1 MSKRV
6 VDDLTLHMRL
16 EDRWYSTDEL
26 QEALGISKQSIS
38 NSLVEGMDMYFK
50 AKPVTDKNG
59 EWLYKCRDV
68 SGITKKILR
77 TKWTLTDLGESEN
90 EELHA
95 VPISLD
101 RCG

>member
-1 MSKRV
+1 MSKRL

-50 AKPVTDKNG
+50 AMPTTDGNG

-68 SGITKKILR
+68 TGISKKILR
-77 TKWTLTDLGESEN
+77 TKWTLTDLGELEN

-95 VPISLD
+95 VPIPLD

>member
-6 VDDLTLHMRL
+6 VDDLTLHMRT

-26 QEALGISKQSIS
+26 AQALNLSKSSIN
-38 NSLVEGMDMYFK
+38 NSLVEGMDMYFE
-50 AKPVTDKNG
+50 AKPRDFTNR
-59 EWLYKCRDV
+59 EWVYKCRD
-68 SGITKKILR
+68 ITGFSKKILR
-77 TKWTLTDLGESEN
+77 MKWTLTDLGESEN

-95 VPISLD
+95 VPVPLD

>member
-6 VDDLTLHMRL
+6 VEDLTLHMRL

-26 QEALGISKQSIS
+26 QKALGISKQSIS
-38 NSLVEGMDMYFK
+38 NSLVEGMDMYFE
-50 AKPVTDKNG
+50 AKPVADRNG
-59 EWLYKCRDV
+59 EWLYKCRDAT
-68 SGITKKILR
+68 GQIKRILS

>member
-50 AKPVTDKNG
+50 AKPVADKSG

-68 SGITKKILR
+68 SGFGKKILR

-95 VPISLD
+95 VPVPLD

>member
-26 QEALGISKQSIS
+26 EKALNISKQSIS
-38 NSLVEGMDMYFK
+38 NSLNEGMDMYFK
-50 AKPVTDKNG
+50 AMPAAGKNG
-59 EWLYKCRDV
+59 EWLYKCRDA
-68 SGITKKILR
+68 SGFSKKILR

-95 VPISLD
+95 VPVSLD

>member
-1 MSKRV
+1 MSKRL
-6 VDDLTLHMRL
+6 VDDLIAYMRL

-26 QEALGISKQSIS
+26 AKELGVTKTSLS

-50 AKPVTDKNG
+50 AKPVTTING
-59 EWLYKCRDV
+59 EWLYKCRDI
-68 SGITKKILR
+68 SGLSKKILR

-95 VPISLD
+95 VPVSLD